1 MKSIHP
7 DVLANFDTMMKIR
20 QVPIVV
26 HSHYRKWLRYF
37 LDFRGKYL
45 QSEERSV
52 QIRLF
57 SEKLRS
63 KGQAE
68 AQVRQAADA
77 VSLFFTTEP
86 KRPVNASPAAAV
98 PSRARHG
105 VPEQSLGQDSLKTS
119 FVQKPGMVC
128 EPPGL
133 PEPED
138 HIKRRK
144 GRFDDWRCLR
154 RTSYPVWDGI
164 IVSLADEI
172 KARHYSRKPSSI
184 MPTGRENSRAISR
197 IKIRPASC
205 PRTSK
210 GILPILQWTAKYHH
224 QLTKRVTSHT
234 FRHSFAT
241 HLLQANYDIRTIQ
254 TLLGHSDVRTTMIY
268 THCVPSRTLK
278 EVASPLDFPLP

>member
-164 IVSLADEI
+164 IVSLADEKS
-172 KARHYSRKPSSI
+172 KALFQKTLQHYANWTRKFESYLSHKD
-184 MPTGRENSRAISR
+184 PTGL
-197 IKIRPASC
+197 
-205 PRTSK
+205 
-210 GILPILQWTAKYHH
+210 LPQDVKRY
-224 QLTKRVTSHT
+224 LTYLAVDCKVS
-234 FRHSFAT
+234 SST
-241 HLLQANYDIRTIQ
+241 H
-254 TLLGHSDVRTTMIY
+254 
-268 THCVPSRTLK
+268 
-278 EVASPLDFPLP
+278 